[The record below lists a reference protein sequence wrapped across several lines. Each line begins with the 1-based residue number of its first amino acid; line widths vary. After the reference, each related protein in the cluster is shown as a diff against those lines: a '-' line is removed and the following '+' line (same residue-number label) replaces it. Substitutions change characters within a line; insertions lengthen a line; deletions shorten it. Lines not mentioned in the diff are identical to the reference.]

1 MTDGDARAKKA
12 NAARRRE
19 LRAWKEE
26 NGVDPDTKVFV
37 MDAPAK
43 NKQGDL
49 AVRDYLEALG
59 WHYNEAV
66 EPPESLMFDLR
77 FQRLRRRSSRDR
89 VKGAEGQ
96 GESWHATTAGGGVCS
111 R

>member
-1 MTDGDARAKKA
+1 MADGDARAKKA

-26 NGVDPDTKVFV
+26 NGVDRDTKVFV

-66 EPPESLMFDLR
+66 EPPESLMLDISNRGFPNFWVR
-77 FQRLRRRSSRDR
+77 KISRKIRNFGTVQSLDFLNI
-89 VKGAEGQ
+89 
-96 GESWHATTAGGGVCS
+96 S
-111 R
+111 RQCT